1 MGLKVLS
8 SRCVLS
14 LVEDSAREARRKRTA
29 ISPSQTS
36 ILVQAFT
43 RDRFPGIAA
52 REELARQTGIP
63 EPRIQVRSPVSA
75 WAQAVAQETG
85 AFSPAKRLELDT
97 RRLGPGLGLGEGP
110 EIWWAEW
117 WVLCRLLPCRR
128 PSFPRAQGFV
138 CRKWPCRTRPGPARS
153 EDRRPGGVT
162 NGCLGG
168 ASTLIWTVTTSD
180 VPVCLLLP

>member
-14 LVEDSAREARRKRTA
+14 LVEDSAREARRKRTV
-29 ISPSQTS
+29 ISPSQTR

-63 EPRIQVRSPVSA
+63 EARIQVRSPPSA

-85 AFSPAKRLELDT
+85 AFSPAKPLELDT
-97 RRLGPGLGLGEGP
+97 RRLGPGLGLGGRGP
-110 EIWWAEW
+110 K
-117 WVLCRLLPCRR
+117 VGGLSGGLCGAFGPAGA
-128 PSFPRAQGFV
+128 PHF
-138 CRKWPCRTRPGPARS
+138 PGPRDSFAENGPAELTLGLPDQRTGGQAGCRMGATEAPAR
-153 EDRRPGGVT
+153 
-162 NGCLGG
+162 
-168 ASTLIWTVTTSD
+168 
-180 VPVCLLLP
+180 